1 MQRLTLLACAL
12 LLSSCGPKAL
22 TLPEEPIDRAATC
35 GVVAANNARLN
46 TADVKAPLSFE
57 AIGQVLHYPL
67 LAGSTGE
74 TFSTEA
80 ATAVQTRM
88 TALQDKIAEGKWQ
101 QLIPACQAAFPPAYS
116 KDVTLPA
123 DRFDARLGCYALDDF
138 VSSSLQ
144 VGKYENERADL
155 RDLKTKLDAAL
166 GTEMRS
172 RVGSNPR
179 SQQEARSKALA
190 KIAQA
195 GSPVAVL
202 NECKA
207 RFG

>member
-1 MQRLTLLACAL
+1 MRKLALLACAL

-22 TLPEEPIDRAATC
+22 VLPDDPIDRAATC
-35 GVVAANNARLN
+35 GVVAANSARLA

-67 LAGSTGE
+67 LAGSNGT
-74 TFSTEA
+74 TFSSEA

-88 TALQDKIAEGKWQ
+88 TALQDSIAEGKWQ
-101 QLIPACQAAFPPAYS
+101 QLVPACRAAFPAAYA
-116 KDVTLPA
+116 KDVSLPA
-123 DRFDARLGCYALDDF
+123 DRFEARLGCYALDDF

-144 VGKYENERADL
+144 VGKYENDRADL
-155 RDLKTKLDAAL
+155 RDLKAKLDAAL
-166 GTEMRS
+166 GADMQS
-172 RVGSNPR
+172 RVGSDPR

-190 KIAQA
+190 KIAKS
-195 GSPVAVL
+195 GSPAAVL

>member
-1 MQRLTLLACAL
+1 MRELTLLACAL
-12 LLSSCGPKAL
+12 LLSSCGPK
-22 TLPEEPIDRAATC
+22 TLVLPDDPIDRAATC
-35 GVVAANNARLN
+35 GVVAANSARLA
-46 TADVKAPLSFE
+46 TADIKAPLSFE

-67 LAGSTGE
+67 LAGSTGKA
-74 TFSTEA
+74 FSSEA

-101 QLIPACQAAFPPAYS
+101 QLVPACQAAFPAAHS
-116 KDVTLPA
+116 KEVTLPA

-166 GTEMRS
+166 GTDMRS
-172 RVGSNPR
+172 RVGSDPR

-190 KIAQA
+190 KIAKA

-202 NECKA
+202 KECKA

>member
-1 MQRLTLLACAL
+1 MTRTWILLSATLLA
-12 LLSSCGPKAL
+12 SCEPKTL

-35 GVVAANNARLN
+35 GVIAANSARLA
-46 TADVKAPLSFE
+46 TADIKAPLSFE
-57 AIGQVLHYPL
+57 AIGRVLHYPL
-67 LAGSTGE
+67 LAGSNGKA
-74 TFSTEA
+74 FSSEA

-88 TALQDKIAEGKWQ
+88 TALQDSIAEGKWQ
-101 QLIPACQAAFPPAYS
+101 QLVPACQAAFPPAYS
-116 KDVTLPA
+116 KEVKLPS
-123 DRFDARLGCYALDDF
+123 DRFDARLGCYALDEF

-172 RVGSNPR
+172 RVGSDPR

-190 KIAQA
+190 KIAKA
-195 GSPVAVL
+195 GSPASVL